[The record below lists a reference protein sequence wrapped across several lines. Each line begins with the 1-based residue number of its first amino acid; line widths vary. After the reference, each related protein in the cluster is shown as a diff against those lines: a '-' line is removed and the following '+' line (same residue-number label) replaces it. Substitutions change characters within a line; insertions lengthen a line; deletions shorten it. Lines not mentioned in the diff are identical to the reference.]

1 MAMTPFSLTDLAKII
16 ERDSKDST
24 YKFALLRG
32 TIDIIQNFPHYRET
46 DGKTIS
52 YPMGLM
58 VLKWIE
64 YYYPLLASE
73 EFIPQKYGDDGQ
85 RTIAFRREFTEVIAL
100 YRRATSYHE
109 LYHDLKR
116 GMKDKERLAAV
127 LKLVRKL
134 RDTIVKQPMHYIGSA
149 IGMGG
154 MLYYYNG
161 NRARNP
167 ESLDLNWIIEQ
178 MGSFFIPIDFHTV
191 LRDVG
196 TFVAGTNSIIFKW
209 ADFTSNIVPGSEIKT
224 GNIITML
231 SDLDVE
237 RDVLQAKHFYRNI
250 IEQDQVECI
259 WSGRKLNANMHIDHL
274 LPFSALHNNDLWN
287 LLPSSDAVN
296 IKKKDAIPTKAILSE
311 RKIRDRII
319 GYWEQLHATFEGQ
332 FIRELNISLLGHRLT
347 ETGNWQSQ
355 GYNGLID
362 MSEHLIHNRGLTP
375 WNYKIH

>member
-1 MAMTPFSLTDLAKII
+1 MTPFSLTDLAKII

-46 DGKTIS
+46 DGQQIS

-58 VLKWIE
+58 ILKWIE

-73 EFIPQKYGDDGQ
+73 VFIPQKYGDDGQ
-85 RTIAFRREFTEVIAL
+85 RTIAFRREFSQVIAL
-100 YRRATSYHE
+100 YKNATSYHG
-109 LYHDLKR
+109 LYADLKR
-116 GMKDKERLAAV
+116 GMTDKERMAAV
-127 LKLVRKL
+127 LTLIRKL

-154 MLYYYNG
+154 MLYNYVG

-167 ESLDLNWIIEQ
+167 ESLDLNWIIGQ
-178 MGSFFIPIDFHTV
+178 MGTFSISIDFYTV

-196 TFVAGTNSIIFKW
+196 TFVAGNNSIIFKW
-209 ADFTSNIVPGSEIKT
+209 ADFTSNIVPGSEIKAS
-224 GNIITML
+224 NIITLL

-237 RDVLQAKHFYRNI
+237 RDVLQAKYFYRDI
-250 IEQDQVECI
+250 LEKDQAECV
-259 WSGRKLNANMHIDHL
+259 WTGKKLKTNMHIDHL

-287 LLPSSDAVN
+287 LLPSSDAIN
-296 IKKKDAIPTKAILSE
+296 IKKKDAIPTKALLTE

-319 GYWEQLHATFEGQ
+319 GYWEKLHETFEGQ
-332 FIRELNISLLGHRLT
+332 FIRELNISLLGHRLA
-347 ETGNWQSQ
+347 EPDNWKTL

-375 WNYKIH
+375 WNYNLH